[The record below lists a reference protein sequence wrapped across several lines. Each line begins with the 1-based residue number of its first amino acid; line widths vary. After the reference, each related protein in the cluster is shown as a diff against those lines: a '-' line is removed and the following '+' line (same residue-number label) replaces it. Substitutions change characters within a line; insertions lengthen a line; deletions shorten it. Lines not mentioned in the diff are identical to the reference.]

1 MLSHPYFFLIKLC
14 DRMIDPNGK
23 LEINK
28 TLTRGCPCRKAGPEM
43 ECLETLRILFA
54 QQLFPEF
61 AVYMPT

>member
-1 MLSHPYFFLIKLC
+1 
-14 DRMIDPNGK
+14 MIDPNGK

-61 AVYMPT
+61 AVYIPT